1 MEAVRMV
8 NRGFVK
14 YVIQRQMQ
22 DAGIDT
28 AYFDEHEIDDSLTIK
43 ENLEHLRGV
52 YHIDTDLDE
61 KYSAEIKKAQMDEKW
76 DMARSEESH
85 TMHGDVDK
93 IKLGSL
99 RSRNAMGEKEK
110 LSREHRFA
118 SKIFGQMEKRVISDK
133 GTLKSPSKP
142 KLAKYIPKPV
152 NVSSTV
158 ENILGIPRGMS
169 LRPLDN
175 RTPPLGNILAKRD
188 GKKKFSLFD

>member
-1 MEAVRMV
+1 MV
-8 NRGFVK
+8 NRGFVEHIIK
-14 YVIQRQMQ
+14 RQMQ

-28 AYFDEHEIDDSLTIK
+28 AYFDPHEIDDSLTIK
-43 ENLEHLRGV
+43 ENLDHLREV

-76 DMARSEESH
+76 DRARVEEF
-85 TMHGDVDK
+85 GDVDT
-93 IKLGSL
+93 IKFGSM
-99 RSRNAMGEKEK
+99 RFRNAMAEKEK

-118 SKIFGQMEKRVISDK
+118 NKIFGQMEKRVISDK